1 MTLCIDHDNK
11 TAFVA
16 NEMKEQ
22 TYRYR
27 VGGYDMNYLGPT
39 GIITTDK
46 KLTSEQY
53 EVAKKHFERIHS
65 APGPGRV
72 AVFEDIYIPSPT
84 TVKKKKKCT
93 HEHVSRGICL
103 YCGEGVV

>member
-27 VGGYDMNYLGPT
+27 VGGYDMN
-39 GIITTDK
+39 IR
-46 KLTSEQY
+46 E
-53 EVAKKHFERIHS
+53 AKKI
-65 APGPGRV
+65 
-72 AVFEDIYIPSPT
+72 
-84 TVKKKKKCT
+84 KKCT

-103 YCGEGVV
+103 YCGEEGVE